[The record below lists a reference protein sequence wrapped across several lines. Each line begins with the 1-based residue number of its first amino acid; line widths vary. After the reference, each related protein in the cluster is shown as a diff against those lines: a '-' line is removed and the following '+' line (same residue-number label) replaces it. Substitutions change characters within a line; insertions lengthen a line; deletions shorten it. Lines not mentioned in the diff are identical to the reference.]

1 MAEIPFPNPPLSDG
15 TVALRPW
22 EPGDAPAIAAWGADP
37 EIVRW
42 SGVPAGYTESAAID
56 YHRWIDEARAEGR
69 AVAFAIVDAASGSVI
84 GSCDLRRPDPE
95 DPALGEIGYLLSP
108 NARGR
113 GYATRAVRLLVGW
126 AFDVLGI
133 ERVQALAHPDNPRSQ
148 TVLERLG
155 FRREG
160 LLRGY
165 RSGDHG
171 REDRL
176 MYALLRGEQARG
188 LGAQGLTR

>member
-1 MAEIPFPNPPLSDG
+1 MAEIPFPDPPLSDG
-15 TVALRPW
+15 TAALRPW
-22 EPGDAPAIAAWGADP
+22 GPEDASATTAWGADP
-37 EIVRW
+37 EILRW
-42 SGVPAGYTESAAID
+42 TAVPAGYTESAAVA
-56 YHRWIDEARAEGR
+56 YRRRVEEERTLGR
-69 AVAFAIVDAASGSVI
+69 AIAFAIVDAASGSVL

-95 DPALGEIGYLLSP
+95 DLALGEIGYLLSA

-113 GYATRAVRLLVGW
+113 GYATRAVGLLVGW

-148 TVLERLG
+148 AVLERLG

-165 RSGDHG
+165 RSGEHG
-171 REDRL
+171 REDRF
-176 MYALLRGEQARG
+176 MFALLRGEQPLRAD
-188 LGAQGLTR
+188 

>member
-1 MAEIPFPNPPLSDG
+1 VAEIPFPNPPLSDG

-37 EIVRW
+37 EILRW
-42 SGVPAGYTESAAID
+42 SGVPAGYTESAALD
-56 YHRWIDEARAEGR
+56 YHRRMEDARAEGR
-69 AVAFAIVDAASGSVI
+69 AIAFAIIDRAPGSVI

-95 DPALGEIGYLLSP
+95 DPALGEIGYLLSA

-113 GYATRAVRLLVGW
+113 GYATRAIGLLVGW
-126 AFDVLGI
+126 AFDALGI
-133 ERVQALAHPDNPRSQ
+133 DRVQALAHPDNPRSQ
-148 TVLERLG
+148 AVLERLG

-165 RSGDHG
+165 RSGGGG

-176 MYALLRGEQARG
+176 MFALLRGEQARATS
-188 LGAQGLTR
+188 AQRLTT